1 MAMRR
6 FREPACKRAWQS
18 RLGQHYVGPPN
29 FGPSGPPAVL
39 PWPKIF
45 KMKSFFATPRD
56 QVAGLKLQH
65 RNLYLPDTCLAC
77 NTPLQSSKQMH
88 YCRCGVIRV
97 EFWDV
102 VLDWLRD
109 TGMPTPQDTTTFIA
123 TGALS
128 NKHAINEYYA
138 GLWFIAHRTLYAAM
152 MNAHMENKQLN
163 LEAALKRALA
173 ITIGRLKAYGGK
185 WGEWVRTAR
194 WRRQPNK
201 IGEKHQDKRLMQQD
215 EDGNYEIHPAL
226 LNEADR
232 LQLR

>member
-1 MAMRR
+1 
-6 FREPACKRAWQS
+6 
-18 RLGQHYVGPPN
+18 
-29 FGPSGPPAVL
+29 
-39 PWPKIF
+39 
-45 KMKSFFATPRD
+45 
-56 QVAGLKLQH
+56 
-65 RNLYLPDTCLAC
+65 
-77 NTPLQSSKQMH
+77 
-88 YCRCGVIRV
+88 
-97 EFWDV
+97 
-102 VLDWLRD
+102 
-109 TGMPTPQDTTTFIA
+109 
-123 TGALS
+123 
-128 NKHAINEYYA
+128 
-138 GLWFIAHRTLYAAM
+138 M

-201 IGEKHQDKRLMQQD
+201 IGEKHQDKRLMKQD